1 MYKFFPALLAPNSEI
16 LSRLIYCDN
25 AGGSQVPQQVLNR
38 VTKMITNYYVQ
49 PYSNNNISRELTREM
64 EEVDKTTSIIL
75 NNKSGHIVYGTSTS
89 QIVYNLVNSMKK
101 NFNRVCGEIILAD
114 FNHECML
121 TPFERIVKNI
131 DNITYPSNPPISPP
145 DERKIDN
152 LSIQWWK
159 LIKNGDKYTVDYE
172 KLYGMI
178 NKKTRIVVIP
188 HVSNIIGNILDIK
201 TIISEIRKKNPSTKI
216 MVDGVAYMAHGPIDV
231 TDLDVDFYLVS
242 FYKFCGLR
250 VSALYIK
257 DTNVLRAIENQ
268 NHYFITKQNGSDSTK
283 KLQIGGL
290 NYENLVSVNGIG
302 DYMCDVAKFFNY
314 ENLRGSED
322 VIPFTRNV
330 YEFVMDKFLIY
341 EKIFINM
348 IDSNFQK
355 SGEITVIEDK
365 TIRKT
370 PLYAI
375 KFKNYDVK
383 YVELILNSLG
393 VICKSGKFYCD
404 RLLDNLNI
412 GDVLRISFMHYNNPK
427 NIESVLTY
435 LDMFRRLEL
444 DYVFT
449 LNSRA
454 RDFIT
459 IDLKSS
465 FDNLKPDPYYNE
477 KRGRAFSLLNISDL
491 ENISIIGDIDFFQS
505 TTYNNYN
512 GDIVRKYPNIDSSIL
527 GDKIFKFFV
536 NTFKKE
542 IDEATKSLTLPYNSD
557 YIFVH
562 QIRVYASNDTSVNL
576 VPEGIHRDGYNIIGM
591 SIINRENIQGGIS
604 NVYDSEKNI
613 VLSNQL
619 QRGEML
625 IVNDA
630 KMYHDVTPIKLHDNN
645 REGYRDIFV
654 FTTIS

>member
-1 MYKFFPALLAPNSEI
+1 MYKFFPALLSPNSEI

-49 PYSNNNISRELTREM
+49 PYSNNNISQQLTREI
-64 EEVDKTTSIIL
+64 EDVEKTANIML
-75 NNKSGHIVYGTSTS
+75 NNKSGHIVYGASTS

-101 NFNRVCGEIILAD
+101 NFNRVSGEIILAD

-131 DNITYPSNPPISPP
+131 DNITYPSNPPSSPP
-145 DERKIDN
+145 DERKIDS

-159 LIKNGDKYTVDYE
+159 VEKNDDKYTINYE
-172 KLYGMI
+172 KLYNMI

-188 HVSNIIGNILDIK
+188 HVSNILGNILDIK
-201 TIISEIRKKNPSTKI
+201 TIISEIRKKNPATKI

-302 DYMCDVAKFFNY
+302 DYLCDVAKFFNY

-330 YEFVMDKFLIY
+330 YEFVMDKFSIY
-341 EKIFINM
+341 EKIFVHM
-348 IDSNFQK
+348 IDLNFQK

-383 YVELILNSLG
+383 YVELILNSLDI
-393 VICKSGKFYCD
+393 VCKSGKFYSD

-427 NIESVLTY
+427 NIETVLTY
-435 LDMFRRLEL
+435 LDMFRKLDL
-444 DYVFT
+444 DYMFK
-449 LNSRA
+449 LNSEA
-454 RDFIT
+454 HNFVT
-459 IDLKSS
+459 VDLKSS
-465 FDNLKPDPYYNE
+465 FDNLKPDPYYSE
-477 KRGRAFSLLNISDL
+477 KRRRAFSLLNISDL

-505 TTYNNYN
+505 SNYNNFN

-527 GDKIFKFFV
+527 SDEIFKFFIR
-536 NTFKKE
+536 TFKKE
-542 IDEATKSLTLPYNSD
+542 IDESTKLLSLPYNSD

-562 QIRVYASNDTSVNL
+562 QIRVYASNVASVNL

-591 SIINRENIQGGIS
+591 CVINRENIQGGIS
-604 NVYDSEKNI
+604 KVYDNDKNI
-613 VLSNQL
+613 ILNKQL
-619 QRGEML
+619 RSGEIL
-625 IVNDA
+625 VINDS
-630 KMYHDVTPIKLHDNN
+630 KLYHDVTPIKMDDNT